1 MTIMNKIFIHVK
13 YMNFLDAFDKDSD
26 QMFNL
31 MMNKIISCYNHDEK
45 TSELTMTQKIK
56 LISF

>member
-26 QMFNL
+26 QTFNL
-31 MMNKIISCYNHDEK
+31 TTDKIILYYNYNENFSK
-45 TSELTMTQKIK
+45 LTMIQKIE